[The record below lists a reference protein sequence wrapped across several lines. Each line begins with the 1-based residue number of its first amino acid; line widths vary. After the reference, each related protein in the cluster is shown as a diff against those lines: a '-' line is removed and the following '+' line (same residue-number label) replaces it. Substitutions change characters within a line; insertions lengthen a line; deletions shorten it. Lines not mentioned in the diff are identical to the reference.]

1 MQKIKNKI
9 IKLISKC
16 FQINISKININT
28 CADDIK
34 KWDSLGQIR
43 LLLLIEENF
52 KIKMKWVDNLSVA
65 IKSKEIVSWLSDY

>member
-28 CADDIK
+28 CTEDIK

-52 KIKMKWVDNLSVA
+52 KIKIPQAKYAKLISVKL
-65 IKSKEIVSWLSDY
+65 ILDYLLKVK